1 VTGLRRALGT
11 WDLVW
16 FLVTAVVG
24 LRWIAVA
31 AASGPGSLVLWL
43 VALLAFYVP
52 LAFAVIALSERHPV
66 QGGLYVWVRL
76 GLGEFAGF
84 MAGWMYW
91 MSTVVYFNGLL
102 YFGAGAAL
110 FVLDPTGR
118 TWSDSPAWFVGVS
131 LTALALALG
140 LNVVGWRAGRWLH
153 LLGGWSTWLPV
164 AAIVALSTMAAVR
177 FGPATPFTAA
187 SLVPA
192 FDLGRVTF
200 WSTLAFAFGGF
211 EAVAFMSEEIHDPA
225 RTVRRAVILG
235 GAIIAAIYLLGT
247 AALLVALPP
256 SAISGLQGVMQ
267 GFAAVAART
276 GWPALT
282 PILGAL
288 IAVGTLG
295 GASAWLA
302 STARLPYVAGVDRVL
317 PAAFARLHPRFGTPW
332 MALATQ
338 AGVSAVLA
346 GAGQLGT
353 SVAGAYDVLV
363 SLGVISYFIPYLLLF
378 TAMWRLDRRAHARL
392 LAAVALAVT
401 ALSVVLAAVPSPQAT
416 GRGWVLLKVVG
427 GSAALA
433 AWGAWLYWRS
443 ARRRSGPSAA

>member
-1 VTGLRRALGT
+1 MTSLRRALGT

-31 AASGPGSLVLWL
+31 AAAGPGSLVLWL

-52 LAFAVIALSERHPV
+52 LAFSVIALSERHPV

-110 FVLDPTGR
+110 FVIDPTGR
-118 TWSDSPAWFVGVS
+118 TWSDSPGWFVGVS
-131 LTALALALG
+131 LVALGIALG
-140 LNVVGWRAGRWLH
+140 LNIVGWSAGRWLH
-153 LLGGWSTWLPV
+153 RLGGWSTWLPV
-164 AAIVALSTMAAVR
+164 AAIVGLSALAAVR
-177 FGPATPFTAA
+177 FGSATPFTPA

-192 FDLGRVTF
+192 LDLGQVTF

-225 RTVRRAVILG
+225 PTIRRAVLFG

-267 GFAAVAART
+267 GFAAIAART
-276 GWPALT
+276 GWAALT
-282 PILGAL
+282 PVFGAL
-288 IAVGTLG
+288 IALGTLG

-302 STARLPYVAGVDRVL
+302 STARLPYVAGVDRVM
-317 PAAFARLHPRFGTPW
+317 PAAFARLHPRFGTPYL
-332 MALATQ
+332 ALTAQ
-338 AGVSAVLA
+338 AGISAVLA
-346 GAGQLGT
+346 CLGQVGT

-378 TAMWRLDRRAHARL
+378 TAMWRLDARAHARL
-392 LAAVALAVT
+392 LAAVALAIT
-401 ALSVVLAAVPSPQAT
+401 ALSVVLAALPSPQAAS
-416 GRGWVLLKVVG
+416 RGWVVVKVVG
-427 GSAALA
+427 GSALLA
-433 AWGAWLYWRS
+433 GWGAWLYWRAV
-443 ARRRSGPSAA
+443 ARRAQHGAA